1 MKLLN
6 RKLDV
11 PTIVAF
17 DHDLGG
23 GATAYLVE
31 KRRLALREGYRF
43 VTIRY
48 NIVSNRFTLRISI
61 SSMRWNF
68 LANDLE
74 TAHW

>member
-31 KRRLALREGYRF
+31 KDVWLCGKDTVL
-43 VTIRY
+43 
-48 NIVSNRFTLRISI
+48 
-61 SSMRWNF
+61 
-68 LANDLE
+68 
-74 TAHW
+74 